1 MCNSGATLLAVDA
14 EQPFGRMRRLRE
26 SFEEWHRL
34 GIAASQRGDL
44 ASLAD
49 AVHAEAD
56 LIREQTRV
64 MNELRDWRR
73 SREV

>member
-1 MCNSGATLLAVDA
+1 
-14 EQPFGRMRRLRE
+14 MRRLRE